1 MRAAARAYVA
11 REHAL
16 ERVADLYAAALEE
29 AVGGGAVRDAV
40 LGEVAG
46 AAADVGIGA
55 EDPEA
60 AELARRLGEVGL
72 AG

>member
-1 MRAAARAYVA
+1 
-11 REHAL
+11 
-16 ERVADLYAAALEE
+16 
-29 AVGGGAVRDAV
+29 V